1 MGKKTNNRTN
11 NMFNDDSIL
20 NGEFPIKNFKAYKSF
35 YNRILKRILDMVFVS
50 ISYYLACLYHNKYSY
65 SVRNGTPCSISSRER
80 WI

>member
-35 YNRILKRILDMVFVS
+35 YNKIGRAHV
-50 ISYYLACLYHNKYSY
+50 
-65 SVRNGTPCSISSRER
+65 
-80 WI
+80 